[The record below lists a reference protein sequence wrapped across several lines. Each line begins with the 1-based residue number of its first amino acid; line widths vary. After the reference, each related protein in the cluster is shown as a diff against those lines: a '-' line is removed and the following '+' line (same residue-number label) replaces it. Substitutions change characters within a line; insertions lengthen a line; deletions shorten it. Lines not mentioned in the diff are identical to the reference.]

1 MATRQFEGAFERAGK
16 PMMERRLGAAK
27 RYYKLY
33 SGGNGEGL
41 IGGNGDMN
49 IPYVNNSSRDIRN
62 KPYTNSSDDVRYITG
77 NGNSAINQS
86 LSRTEK
92 LSKENSTYDD
102 ANVVA
107 ALGTVVSTLEDLL
120 VEMRGTNEGV
130 NKFNDKELVV
140 KNTPVVYSN
149 TNNIQAGNGSG
160 QTEKPVKNVNNSTF
174 IDENN
179 YRLARNIASG
189 GFSFA

>member
-1 MATRQFEGAFERAGK
+1 M
-16 PMMERRLGAAK
+16 
-27 RYYKLY
+27 
-33 SGGNGEGL
+33 
-41 IGGNGDMN
+41 
-49 IPYVNNSSRDIRN
+49 
-62 KPYTNSSDDVRYITG
+62 
-77 NGNSAINQS
+77 
-86 LSRTEK
+86 
-92 LSKENSTYDD
+92 
-102 ANVVA
+102 VA

-140 KNTPVVYSN
+140 KNTPIVYSN